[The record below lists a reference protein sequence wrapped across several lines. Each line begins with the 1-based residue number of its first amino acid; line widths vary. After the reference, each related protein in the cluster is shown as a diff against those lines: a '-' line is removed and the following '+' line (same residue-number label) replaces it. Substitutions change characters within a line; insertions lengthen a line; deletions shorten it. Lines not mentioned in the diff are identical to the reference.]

1 MYKHIIE
8 PIFNYDRLNILYE
21 ENKDFKILL
30 KNKDFKILS
39 KERKNDILTQ
49 RVWLNSTEFHD

>member
-30 KNKDFKILS
+30 KNKDLKILS
-39 KERKNDILTQ
+39 KERKNDILT
-49 RVWLNSTEFHD
+49 